1 MKHAVKQNMVKK
13 MTSAVVVSQKTLNKP
28 IDPAQELLKEM
39 KKDMGKVALFV
50 SAMAVVLMVLFYFT
64 LKYNLM
70 KTQAKV
76 DTMYKQMSV
85 IDKKVAELEK
95 LPQKTRNI
103 IYYNILEEMSDK
115 ANFLSDKLNGERKQ
129 KLLEAQR
136 LIKEAQKGLDK

>member
-1 MKHAVKQNMVKK
+1 MKHAVKQNRVKK

-64 LKYNLM
+64 LKYNFM

-136 LIKEAQKGLDK
+136 LIKEAQQGLDK